1 MRRDAQV
8 AISYRLSLI
17 LELFF
22 GLSDLLFYFF
32 VSRTFHGVTG
42 SGLGAAPTYFAF
54 AVVGTSLGAV
64 LGATSASAGHRVRE
78 EQLTGTFEVFLA
90 SPATS
95 LELCIGV
102 VGFPFA
108 FALLRAAVY
117 IAIASLVL
125 NLDVSHVNWGGLLL
139 ILLVTGA
146 SVAPIGILAGAA
158 ALVVKRGHILA
169 STGVYVMTVL
179 AGMAFP
185 VSVLPRWLQWVSA
198 AIPLRYA
205 FDGARAAFFA
215 GSGWS
220 KDVFVLVATA
230 VVLWPVALLAFNWAL
245 AISRRRASLAEY

>member
-90 SPATS
+90 SPGDVVQRRYRVVT
-95 LELCIGV
+95 IGPSSV
-102 VGFPFA
+102 QVEDIPNNNKQT
-108 FALLRAAVY
+108 LP
-117 IAIASLVL
+117 
-125 NLDVSHVNWGGLLL
+125 L
-139 ILLVTGA
+139 I
-146 SVAPIGILAGAA
+146 P
-158 ALVVKRGHILA
+158 
-169 STGVYVMTVL
+169 
-179 AGMAFP
+179 
-185 VSVLPRWLQWVSA
+185 
-198 AIPLRYA
+198 
-205 FDGARAAFFA
+205 
-215 GSGWS
+215 
-220 KDVFVLVATA
+220 
-230 VVLWPVALLAFNWAL
+230 N
-245 AISRRRASLAEY
+245 